1 MNKIFLASSLV
12 AIATIIAAPVHALS
26 NTWSFTTDINSTGGA
41 GQIISGT
48 VDGLVEGNNSGSWI
62 TATVTNSPGSQLLG
76 NYSFVF
82 TNVGGPAFTVSGGTV
97 TFADALFIRSG
108 ANELYLGG
116 FGGYFP
122 QLIDSEGGN
131 PDFLNSSGQTSFAPI
146 TPVPFEFSPALGLGV
161 LGGLVAAKKLS
172 GKFFKK

>member
-1 MNKIFLASSLV
+1 MNKILLASSLV
-12 AIATIIAAPVHALS
+12 AIATINAAPVHALS
-26 NTWSFTTDINSTGGA
+26 NTWSFTTDSFSTGGA

-48 VDGLVEGNNSGSWI
+48 VDGLVEGNNSGSGI

-76 NYSFVF
+76 TYSFQLTSV
-82 TNVGGPAFTVSGGTV
+82 VGPAFTVSGGTV
-97 TFADALFIRSG
+97 TFADALFSG
-108 ANELYLGG
+108 GTNEILSFGYGG
-116 FGGYFP
+116 FNSALGNA
-122 QLIDSEGGN
+122 DDGN
-131 PDFLNSSGQTSFAPI
+131 PNFVNEFGQTSFAPI